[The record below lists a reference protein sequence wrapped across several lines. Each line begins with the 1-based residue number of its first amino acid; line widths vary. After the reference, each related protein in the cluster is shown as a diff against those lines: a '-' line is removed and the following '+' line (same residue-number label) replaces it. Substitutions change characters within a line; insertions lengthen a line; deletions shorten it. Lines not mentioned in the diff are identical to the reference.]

1 MIQRPKFLC
10 HSTNMDEREFHEAVV
25 RIVREDPR
33 FSPDAYPFVVQ
44 ALTRW

>member
-25 RIVREDPR
+25 RI
-33 FSPDAYPFVVQ
+33 
-44 ALTRW
+44 ALLST